1 MKFLKYL
8 PIFLIVI
15 GAAITIITCL
25 RCKNRYYKALPNTN
39 YVELKATYTNY
50 VLINKEVVED
60 SMYIFR
66 VKNPQTKDKKFV
78 KVNDYIYYNL
88 YFIGDTI
95 K

>member
-1 MKFLKYL
+1 MKFLKYV
-8 PIFLIVI
+8 PIFVIII
-15 GAAITIITCL
+15 GAAIIITTYL
-25 RCKNRYYKALPNTN
+25 KFKNRYYKALPNTN
-39 YVELKATYTNY
+39 YVELKATYTNC
-50 VLINKEVVED
+50 VLINKEIVED

-66 VKNPQTKDKKFV
+66 VENPQTKDKKFI

>member
-1 MKFLKYL
+1 MKYL
-8 PIFLIVI
+8 RYLPVFLIAIIAILFVLI
-15 GAAITIITCL
+15 GPKIE
-25 RCKNRYYKALPNTN
+25 NGYYKALPKTN

-50 VLINKEVVED
+50 ILINKYIVED
-60 SMYIFR
+60 SIHIFR
-66 VKNPQTKDKKFV
+66 VKNPQTKDKEFV